1 MESTQSRIQSLT
13 LALFK
18 GSLRIDVKAHPAVIN
33 DRLGKKEEGLGQEA
47 CASGVNQSQEA
58 QELSWPHQPTDS
70 SQALGQDQPYT
81 LHTDDWISEPPGQFI
96 GKQIPGPYSS
106 LSHQNLHREPKTG
119 NRTAS
124 FMEVTS
130 AMERSGTEP
139 PSSNGHLPGG
149 WPCPQEDRTCSLV
162 APQPLRALGVQLQQP
177 SVLESKVRALK
188 ENMTAAK
195 QGASPC
201 LSAHEQPSPK
211 KPKCRRGKVGGAR
224 PPWPDAA
231 VVLHAQNPPEGQLD
245 HSVSEEQPARS
256 GGPRPPRPPAT
267 GLESCNGR
275 LPQTPE
281 PVRTLPDREER
292 GLLPG
297 PSSSQDSPV
306 HRVVPGRPR
315 GPRACNKITHTPA
328 PKPERSFPLQ
338 DDLVTGG
345 DLGSLSLTSEED
357 FVPRPALRGGLWRAG
372 DLGALGT
379 GGSTLSLSERVE
391 RNRLLLQEML
401 NVGGPAHPKV
411 GIPART
417 PSWDRA
423 GPERPPGDMDWD
435 SGISLQDSDQSRTF
449 GPKPEPVRRSPKHEE
464 AKHLLQR
471 ARMKARTRPLRASHD
486 IVPTADQGRR
496 DGARNPALDRS
507 LPFACREN
515 LQNGS
520 TSDSSSGESSSGQWP
535 KRGPSPSHVRF
546 EDESTR
552 DAESRYLDRLQQ
564 RQRQGLSPALQ
575 TADQGPLRSKPEL
588 ADYIAGGVG
597 RRDAGGEALHWLV
610 GHVDRRAFPAPP
622 PPRGGE
628 RTCRACG
635 SCTEDPRP
643 APGKAAPDPGVPQE
657 REAHSGLEG
666 VWAEPLSSRV
676 LSAPLRLLPAQQR
689 LCTERIRETHIGG
702 SARPEE
708 ADSALDST
716 DTSDSCRTDS
726 EDAGTSQPGRT
737 RGSCPRPRGSRPRGS
752 HRCFWK
758 AETEAHGSPQAPHS
772 QPGVDLLE
780 VSDEVKEVRGHTPEG
795 TLFPRE
801 DPLSKPP
808 VQGPERACLGSL
820 GSPGQPGPELGNPGA
835 HPVDSGAPCKTAC
848 AAASFVKLASSG
860 PDRQEPGR
868 ESHESLK
875 TISLQQN
882 HAEPSAPRQAQQPTT
897 PLSPEG
903 WVPTPPPS
911 RKTTSPGSHRKAPR
925 RPGDRG
931 APLEP
936 PLAPSGSAVPRTC
949 ELPAPRTQPC
959 SPQARHPLLA
969 LSTTNYKSEELG
981 GLQEPGGG
989 ATLEDRA
996 EKGPSSQEPEAALE
1010 DCRDGAGT
1018 VSSTGVT
1025 FSLALEEPESSREPA
1040 GGLQRTEAH
1049 SEGDMS
1055 SRNKKTSGSIA
1066 TLGLKKFFLA
1076 LGQGSRP
1083 KLGKS
1088 RSYSVEQLQPPAPGP
1103 ASHASTP
1110 KVKRAP
1116 SLQSLRL
1123 VSPSPQHRKAASFQN
1138 LHSLLSGKVD
1148 RSSLYLIG
1156 EPGDHSESGR
1166 LAKAPPRRALS
1177 VEDVSSPSL
1186 ARTVGR
1192 VVEVFP
1198 DGTSQLQLQR
1208 PPEGTFGFCVAS
1220 GNGRRDSGFYVQEMA
1235 DASTAKLYSGL
1246 LGVGDEIL
1254 EVNGAKVAGLGLAH
1268 VKELLAHAENLSLR
1282 VLRQR
1287 PVPR

>member
-1 MESTQSRIQSLT
+1 MEGMEAAAAS
-13 LALFK
+13 
-18 GSLRIDVKAHPAVIN
+18 PA
-33 DRLGKKEEGLGQEA
+33 GGGGPQEP
-47 CASGVNQSQEA
+47 E
-58 QELSWPHQPTDS
+58 
-70 SQALGQDQPYT
+70 
-81 LHTDDWISEPPGQFI
+81 
-96 GKQIPGPYSS
+96 
-106 LSHQNLHREPKTG
+106 TG

-124 FMEVTS
+124 STEVTS

-139 PSSNGHLPGG
+139 PPNNGHLPRA
-149 WPCPQEDRTCSLV
+149 WPCPWEDRTRSLV
-162 APQPLRALGVQLQQP
+162 APQPLRARGVPLQQP

-201 LSAHEQPSPK
+201 LSAHERPSPK
-211 KPKCRRGKVGGAR
+211 KPKCRRVKVGGAR
-224 PPWPDAA
+224 TPLPDAVA
-231 VVLHAQNPPEGQLD
+231 VLHARNPPEGQLD
-245 HSVSEEQPARS
+245 NGVSEEQPARN
-256 GGPRPPRPPAT
+256 GGPRPPGPLAP

-275 LPQTPE
+275 RPRTPE
-281 PVRTLPDREER
+281 TVRALPGHEER
-292 GLLPG
+292 GLRPG
-297 PSSSQDSPV
+297 PSSLQDSPTHGV
-306 HRVVPGRPR
+306 TPGGPR
-315 GPRACNKITHTPA
+315 GPRPCNKTPHTPD
-328 PKPERSFPLQ
+328 PKPERSVPLR
-338 DDLVTGG
+338 DDPVTGG
-345 DLGSLSLTSEED
+345 DLDSLSLTSEED
-357 FVPRPALRGGLWRAG
+357 FVPRPAPLGRVWRAG
-372 DLGALGT
+372 DLGALGA
-379 GGSTLSLSERVE
+379 GSGALSLSERVE

-401 NVGGPAHPKV
+401 NVGGPAPDKV
-411 GIPART
+411 RIPART

-423 GPERPPGDMDWD
+423 GPERPPGDTDWD
-435 SGISLQDSDQSRTF
+435 SGISLQDADQSRTF
-449 GPKPEPVRRSPKHEE
+449 GPQPEPVPRSPKHEE
-464 AKHLLQR
+464 AKHLPQR

-496 DGARNPALDRS
+496 DGARDPALDRS
-507 LPFACREN
+507 LPFACRDN

-546 EDESTR
+546 EDESAR

-588 ADYIAGGVG
+588 ADYIAGGVR
-597 RRDAGGEALHWLV
+597 RRDAGDEALHWLV
-610 GHVDRRAFPAPP
+610 GHLDRRAFPAPP
-622 PPRGGE
+622 PTRGGE

-635 SCTEDPRP
+635 SCIEDRRP
-643 APGKAAPDPGVPQE
+643 APEKAAPGPRVPQE
-657 REAHSGLEG
+657 REAASVLEG
-666 VWAEPLSSRV
+666 EGAEPLIGSRG
-676 LSAPLRLLPAQQR
+676 LSAPLRLLSAQQGLR
-689 LCTERIRETHIGG
+689 TERIRETHIG
-702 SARPEE
+702 SARQEE

-726 EDAGTSQPGRT
+726 EDAGTSQPGRA
-737 RGSCPRPRGSRPRGS
+737 RGPAQGSCPRPRGSRPRGG
-752 HRCFWK
+752 HRCFRK
-758 AETEAHGSPQAPHS
+758 AETEAHGSPRTPHS

-780 VSDEVKEVRGHTPEG
+780 GSDAVKEVRGHTPEG

-808 VQGPERACLGSL
+808 VQGPERASL
-820 GSPGQPGPELGNPGA
+820 GPLGQPGPELGNPGA
-835 HPVDSGAPCKTAC
+835 RPVDSGARCRTAC
-848 AAASFVKLASSG
+848 AAASLVKLASSG

-868 ESHESLK
+868 ESHESPK
-875 TISLQQN
+875 TVSLPHN
-882 HAEPSAPRQAQQPTT
+882 HAEPSTPRQAQQPTT

-911 RKTTSPGSHRKAPR
+911 RKTTSPGAHRKAPR
-925 RPGDRG
+925 RPGDPG
-931 APLEP
+931 APVEP
-936 PLAPSGSAVPRTC
+936 PLAPSGSVVPRTC
-949 ELPAPRTQPC
+949 ELPAPQTQPC

-969 LSTTNYKSEELG
+969 LSTTNYKSQEPG

-989 ATLEDRA
+989 ATLDGRA
-996 EKGPSSQEPEAALE
+996 EKGAGRQEPEAALE

-1025 FSLALEEPESSREPA
+1025 FSLALEEPESSQEPA
-1040 GGLQRTEAH
+1040 GGLQSTESH
-1049 SEGDMS
+1049 SEGHVS
-1055 SRNKKTSGSIA
+1055 SWALPGVHAGPGLSSAAPSDRNKKTSGSIA

-1088 RSYSVEQLQPPAPGP
+1088 RSYSVEQLQPPAPGLAP
-1103 ASHASTP
+1103 HASTP

-1123 VSPSPQHRKAASFQN
+1123 VSPSHQHRKAASFQN

-1166 LAKAPPRRALS
+1166 LAKAPPQRALS
-1177 VEDVSSPSL
+1177 VEDVSAPRL

-1208 PPEGTFGFCVAS
+1208 SPEGTFGFCVAS

-1268 VKELLAHAENLSLR
+1268 IKELLAQAENLSLR

-1287 PVPR
+1287 PAPR